1 MKTRVKSLALDSAG
15 TQSEAVWMLNA
26 RHAEALRAARAAID
40 RAEAAARQDA
50 FEECV
55 ALELKTALNALGEII
70 GETTTED
77 LLGTIFANFCI
88 GK

>member
-1 MKTRVKSLALDSAG
+1 
-15 TQSEAVWMLNA
+15 LNA
-26 RHAEALRAARAAID
+26 RHQDALARARAALVG
-40 RAEAAARQDA
+40 AGQAARKA
-50 FEECV
+50 AYEECV

-77 LLGTIFANFCI
+77 LLGQIFSKFCV